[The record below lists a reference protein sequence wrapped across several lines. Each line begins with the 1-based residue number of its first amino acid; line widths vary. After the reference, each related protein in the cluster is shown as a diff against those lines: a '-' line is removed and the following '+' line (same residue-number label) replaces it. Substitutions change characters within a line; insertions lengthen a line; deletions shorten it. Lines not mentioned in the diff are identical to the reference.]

1 MHINKETPDSN
12 TIRSYTDAQIT
23 IGSEV
28 YKHSTIISQDTII
41 SPWEIVSVADI
52 NDENIGLLLQ
62 QNPDIILIGHASIS
76 VSVPIGILSY
86 LSKKRIGMEC
96 MSIGAACRTFNVLL
110 NEQRKVVAGIIIK

>member
-1 MHINKETPDSN
+1 MNINLEAPDSN
-12 TIRSYTDAQIT
+12 TIRSYTDSQIT
-23 IGSEV
+23 IGSEI
-28 YKHSTIISQDTII
+28 YKKSTIISQDTII

>member
-1 MHINKETPDSN
+1 MNINLEAPDSN
-12 TIRSYTDAQIT
+12 TIRSYTDSQIS
-23 IGSEV
+23 IGSEI
-28 YKHSTIISQDTII
+28 YKKSTIISQDTII

-52 NDENIGLLLQ
+52 NDENIELLLQ

-76 VSVPIGILSY
+76 VSVPIGVLSY
-86 LSKKRIGMEC
+86 LSKKRIGLEC